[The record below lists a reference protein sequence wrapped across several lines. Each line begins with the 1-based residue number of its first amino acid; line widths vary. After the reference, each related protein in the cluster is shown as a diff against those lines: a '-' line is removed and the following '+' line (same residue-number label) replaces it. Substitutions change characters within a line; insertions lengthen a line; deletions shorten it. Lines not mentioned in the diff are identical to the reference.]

1 MYKNKIKRY
10 RKSKNMTL
18 KDLSD
23 RAGISVGYLSHLEN
37 GSRNNPSKEVMEN
50 IAIAL
55 ESTIPEIF
63 FSKWLYIIIFPE

>member
-63 FSKWLYIIIFPE
+63 FSK